1 MISVID
7 VSPEQFALSIATNT
21 AALHQ
26 KGILVY
32 RSNLLANAS
41 RALEIS
47 FPTLS
52 QLLSTKGTQ
61 SFSCPLL

>member
-1 MISVID
+1 MINVID
-7 VSPEQFALSIATNT
+7 VSPEQFALSIASNT

-41 RALEIS
+41 RA
-47 FPTLS
+47 TRN
-52 QLLSTKGTQ
+52 
-61 SFSCPLL
+61 